1 MTAAPKVAAPKA
13 PVLQAPDYWDQACTE
28 LMKHDRIMRKLIPKY
43 PKAEFLTT
51 RGDPFQ
57 TLARAIVGQ
66 QISVK
71 AAQSVWERTIALTK
85 NFTAKAVLKLDPTAL
100 RAAGLSQRK
109 VEYMQDLATHFE
121 SGGSVSYT
129 HLTLP
134 TKRIV

>member
-1 MTAAPKVAAPKA
+1 MSAAAPKVAEPKA
-13 PVLQAPDYWDQACTE
+13 PSLKAPDYWDQACTE

-71 AAQSVWERTIALTK
+71 AADSVW
-85 NFTAKAVLKLDPTAL
+85 AVLAL
-100 RAAGLSQRK
+100 RANFCG
-109 VEYMQDLATHFE
+109 D
-121 SGGSVSYT
+121 GGFGWCCG
-129 HLTLP
+129 
-134 TKRIV
+134 